1 MSETATTPAAP
12 RRHPNWLKLALIASL
27 AVNLLFVGAG
37 VARFY
42 VEGPPERVSRSAQMQ
57 LIPRRFFAELERP
70 RRTELLGVFRGFDK
84 NFRDGRRSAR
94 QAIAALASALEA
106 EPYDA
111 VKVRAAVESFASQSD
126 VLVSTGNKA
135 ALTLIEK
142 LKPEERKLLALEL
155 RRRDENTR
163 GAPDRPPPP
172 PPPPPEPSPP

>member
-1 MSETATTPAAP
+1 MTDTGPTAAAA
-12 RRHPNWLKLALIASL
+12 RRRPNWLKLALIASL

-42 VEGPPERVSRSAQMQ
+42 VEGPPERISRSTQMQ

-84 NFRDGRRSAR
+84 DFRDGRRSAR

-111 VKVRAAVESFASQSD
+111 AKVRAAVEGFAAQSD
-126 VLVSTGNKA
+126 VLVGTGNKA

-142 LKPEERKLLALEL
+142 LKPEERKILAVEL
-155 RRRDENTR
+155 RRRDDHTR
-163 GAPDRPPPP
+163 DPPPP
-172 PPPPPEPSPP
+172 PPPPPEPQAP